1 MQEKAD
7 SRKGRLKSYDERRK
21 KVSQF
26 NLTSDIFFGK
36 TVEDIE
42 ACQEV
47 VQILTRKK
55 LKIKSVKTQ
64 YSIRNVENRSVVLD
78 ALAEDEEGRLINVEM
93 HPQEDEDHVRRV
105 RYHLSGIDMSYLEKG
120 NDFEAIPEAYLI
132 YITKKDFI
140 GRNKGINEIIR
151 IVDGTGTILDNGV
164 HELYVNFEGAADTP
178 EQRELLDYMEHS
190 AADYETGTFPHL
202 AARARLLKE
211 KKEGIDIMCDILEK
225 ERAEG
230 KAEGMAA
237 GIAAFILDNLEEH
250 KTEEQI
256 LAKLVKRFSL
266 SREEAG
272 KYLDEYIPKD

>member
-1 MQEKAD
+1 MQEKVGRSE
-7 SRKGRLKSYDERRK
+7 SRLESYEEKRQ

-36 TVEDIE
+36 TVEDID

-47 VQILTRKK
+47 VQILTRKE

-78 ALAEDEEGRLINVEM
+78 VLAEDGNGCLVNVEM

-105 RYHLSGIDMSYLEKG
+105 RYHLSSLDMSYLEKG
-120 NDFEAIPEAYLI
+120 TDFESIPEVYLI

-140 GRNKGINEIIR
+140 GRNRGINEIIR
-151 IVDGTGTILDNGV
+151 VVDGTGTVLNNGV

-178 EQRELLDYMEHS
+178 EQRELLDYMVHP

-202 AARARLLKE
+202 AARVRLLKE
-211 KKEGIDIMCDILEK
+211 KKEGINIMCDILDR

-266 SREEAG
+266 SQEEAG
-272 KYLDEYIPKD
+272 KYLAEYIPKD

>member
-1 MQEKAD
+1 MYPIQVK
-7 SRKGRLKSYDERRK
+7 L
-21 KVSQF
+21 VSCF
-26 NLTSDIFFGK
+26 
-36 TVEDIE
+36 
-42 ACQEV
+42 
-47 VQILTRKK
+47 
-55 LKIKSVKTQ
+55 KTQ

-120 NDFEAIPEAYLI
+120 NDFEAIPEVYLI

-151 IVDGTGTILDNGV
+151 IVDGTGT
-164 HELYVNFEGAADTP
+164 
-178 EQRELLDYMEHS
+178 
-190 AADYETGTFPHL
+190 FPHL
-202 AARARLLKE
+202 TARVRLLKE

-230 KAEGMAA
+230 KAEGIAE

-272 KYLDEYIPKD
+272 KYLAEYIPKD